1 MKCYNC
7 DSEIQDWQDSCN
19 SCGAVVKCCM
29 NCAYYEQQYGG
40 SGRCLKDHYESN
52 LKARTYCSDFLMRP

>member
-7 DSEIQDWQDSCN
+7 DSEVSEWQENCN

-29 NCAYYEQQYGG
+29 NCAYYEQQYG

-52 LKARTYCSDFLMRP
+52 LKGKTYCSDFLIRP